1 MKKHCRPQW
10 ASLAVQSKDKAE
22 VIVDQF
28 ESAFTPLSD
37 QQSANLPPRCQNS
50 IQSITVTEQGV
61 LKLLQNININKAT
74 GPDNIPNQVL
84 KECAG
89 ELAPAVKCIF
99 QASLDSGLLPED
111 WTNANDSPIFKK
123 GDRHRAENYRP
134 VSLTSVLSKLLEHI
148 VCRSIVQHL
157 EDNDILT
164 SKNHCFRSGYSC
176 ETQLA
181 ATMDDFASNFERGQ
195 QTDVA
200 ILDFSKAFDTVPH
213 SRLLQKIDCYGIR
226 GPLHKWMESFLCN
239 RNMRVIIDGES
250 SREAK
255 VTSGVPQGTV
265 LGPILFLCHINDL
278 PEAVSSEVRL
288 FADDCLL
295 YRVIRTINDHI
306 QLQRDLTAL
315 EQWAKLNGMSFNAK
329 KCYILSIKN
338 KTSYFYQ
345 LDNTILQEVPA
356 NPYLGVMIS
365 NDLKWNIHINNVCK
379 KASSTLGFVRRNVQH
394 CPVQTRRAA
403 YLALVRS
410 SLEYAASVWDPYTVA
425 EIKKL
430 EKVQRRGARFI
441 SNDFKS
447 KHEGCVTKMLEEHNL
462 PSLQQRRK
470 EIRLALFY
478 KIANG
483 SLPGL
488 PKTEYLT
495 PVVNKR
501 KRMANRQMSAYVVDN
516 VVENYEIIH
525 SKCYVPPRATID
537 IYKNSFFVKTT
548 QEWNS
553 LDEKQVICSSLDS
566 FKASLQKHRV

>member
-1 MKKHCRPQW
+1 
-10 ASLAVQSKDKAE
+10 
-22 VIVDQF
+22 
-28 ESAFTPLSD
+28 
-37 QQSANLPPRCQNS
+37 
-50 IQSITVTEQGV
+50 
-61 LKLLQNININKAT
+61 
-74 GPDNIPNQVL
+74 
-84 KECAG
+84 
-89 ELAPAVKCIF
+89 
-99 QASLDSGLLPED
+99 
-111 WTNANDSPIFKK
+111 
-123 GDRHRAENYRP
+123 
-134 VSLTSVLSKLLEHI
+134 
-148 VCRSIVQHL
+148 
-157 EDNDILT
+157 
-164 SKNHCFRSGYSC
+164 
-176 ETQLA
+176 
-181 ATMDDFASNFERGQ
+181 
-195 QTDVA
+195 
-200 ILDFSKAFDTVPH
+200 
-213 SRLLQKIDCYGIR
+213 
-226 GPLHKWMESFLCN
+226 
-239 RNMRVIIDGES
+239 
-250 SREAK
+250 
-255 VTSGVPQGTV
+255 
-265 LGPILFLCHINDL
+265 
-278 PEAVSSEVRL
+278 
-288 FADDCLL
+288 
-295 YRVIRTINDHI
+295 
-306 QLQRDLTAL
+306 
-315 EQWAKLNGMSFNAK
+315 
-329 KCYILSIKN
+329 
-338 KTSYFYQ
+338 
-345 LDNTILQEVPA
+345 
-356 NPYLGVMIS
+356 MIS

-425 EIKKL
+425 EIEKL

-525 SKCYVPPRATID
+525 SKCYVPPRATSD

-553 LDEKQVICSSLDS
+553 LDEKQVTCSSLDS